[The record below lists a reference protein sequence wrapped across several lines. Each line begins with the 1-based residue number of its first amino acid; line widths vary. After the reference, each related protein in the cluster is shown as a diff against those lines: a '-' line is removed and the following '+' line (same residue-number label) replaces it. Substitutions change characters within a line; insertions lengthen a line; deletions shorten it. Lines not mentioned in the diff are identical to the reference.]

1 MKKRSA
7 FRETWKDYLSF
18 SKRERRGIL
27 AMLLII
33 FIQIGILIWLNYFP
47 SKELPKDYSGFIK
60 DVDKFYHAEKSS
72 SDSTDEDDELNEKPQ
87 RRKPELF
94 AFNPNNLPAEDW
106 QRLGFSEK
114 QAKVI
119 KNFESKGGK
128 FRSKEDVKKMFCI
141 SDSDY
146 KRIEP
151 YISIPVNTDT
161 IRKKYVRPVVM
172 VDIGTADSIELTDLK
187 GIGPGYARRIYN
199 YRDHLGGFLKKEQLL
214 EVWGM
219 SDSLYQTLLP
229 NICLKDSTNIRKVNL
244 NSADFNTLRIHP
256 YIGYQLAS
264 IIINYR
270 KQHNGFKATEEIK
283 KIPLVN
289 DELYSKLAPYLDIK

>member
-1 MKKRSA
+1 
-7 FRETWKDYLSF
+7 
-18 SKRERRGIL
+18 
-27 AMLLII
+27 MLLII